1 MANAPSSPNPKRE
14 TGFAKLARRT
24 HAVWA
29 SAENWLISI
38 ALGVMMA
45 LPLLEIVL
53 RRLNTGV
60 SGSAEILQHLVL
72 FVAMAGG
79 AIAARENRLLSLSTF
94 TAFLKGPWAVGARTF
109 SASIS
114 FFVTFA
120 IGAGCFQFIN
130 TGGIGEEVLFFGV
143 PVWVFMTVMPI
154 GFALLALR
162 IVWLSAP
169 TWGLR
174 LVPVVTGIVL
184 FVFFTRSFEEV
195 ETFVWPL
202 LILLIL
208 ATIAGAPLY
217 VAIGGT
223 ALLMNWGWSGYFP
236 EERVDITIEIQAQT
250 LYGFIS
256 NPLLVTLPLFT
267 LAGYFLAQGDS
278 SKRLIRLIQSIFG
291 GVRGGAVIVTVL
303 VCAFFTTFT
312 GASGVTI
319 LALGGLLMPVLQSAG
334 YSERSSIGMLTG
346 AGSLGVLFPPCLP
359 LILYAVVA
367 TNTKLVSLSLTD
379 VFLGG
384 AIPGALL
391 VLMTIAWGMWRQ
403 PVSSINREPVDW
415 TEIRKAFVAA
425 LGELFLPVVALFA
438 LFSGF
443 ATPIEAA
450 SVSAFY
456 AFLLYVVDAKFVRK
470 ARIRVEMP
478 RMMSECGLLV
488 GGVLLI
494 LGVAMGLTDYLIF
507 AMIPDRMVE
516 WAQVTIESKFL
527 FLLALNAA
535 LILVGCLMDIFSA
548 IIVIVPLIVPLGVVF
563 GVDPVHLGI
572 IFLANLQL
580 GYLTP
585 PIGMNLFLASYRFGK
600 PMSVV
605 IKASLPLLAV
615 FVIGVLLITYVPFL
629 TTWLPN
635 LFKP

>member
-1 MANAPSSPNPKRE
+1 MANAPSSPEPKSGSE
-14 TGFAKLARRT
+14 LAKLAGRS

-29 SAENWLISI
+29 SVENWLISI
-38 ALGVMMA
+38 ALMVMMA

-53 RRLNTGV
+53 RRFHTGV

-79 AIAARENRLLSLSTF
+79 AIAARESRLLSLSTF
-94 TAFLKGPWAVGARTF
+94 TAFLKGPWARGARTF
-109 SASIS
+109 SSSIS
-114 FFVTFA
+114 FFVTLA
-120 IGAGCFQFIN
+120 IGAGCFQLIN
-130 TGGIGEEVLFFGV
+130 TSGIGEEVLFFGI
-143 PVWVFMTVMPI
+143 PVWFFMAVMPI
-154 GFALLALR
+154 GFAILALR
-162 IVWLSAP
+162 IAWLSGS
-169 TWGLR
+169 TWYLR
-174 LVPVVTGIVL
+174 LVPVVVGIAL
-184 FVFFTRSFEEV
+184 LVFFTRPFEEV
-195 ETFVWPL
+195 ESFVWPL

-217 VAIGGT
+217 VAIGGI

-278 SKRLIRLIQSIFG
+278 SKRLIRLIQSVFG

-391 VLMTIAWGMWRQ
+391 VLMTIAWGVWRQ
-403 PVSSINREPVDW
+403 PQASVGSEPLDW
-415 TEIRKAFVAA
+415 VEIRKAFTAA
-425 LGELFLPVVALFA
+425 LGELFLPIVALFA

-456 AFLLYVVDAKFVRK
+456 AFLLYVVDAKCVRK
-470 ARIRVEMP
+470 VRIRKELP

-516 WAQVTIESKFL
+516 WAEATIESKFL

-563 GVDPVHLGI
+563 GIDPIHLGI

-629 TTWLPN
+629 TTWLPS
-635 LFKP
+635 LF

>member
-1 MANAPSSPNPKRE
+1 M
-14 TGFAKLARRT
+14 
-24 HAVWA
+24 
-29 SAENWLISI
+29 
-38 ALGVMMA
+38 
-45 LPLLEIVL
+45 IV
-53 RRLNTGV
+53 
-60 SGSAEILQHLVL
+60 
-72 FVAMAGG
+72 
-79 AIAARENRLLSLSTF
+79 
-94 TAFLKGPWAVGARTF
+94 
-109 SASIS
+109 
-114 FFVTFA
+114 
-120 IGAGCFQFIN
+120 
-130 TGGIGEEVLFFGV
+130 
-143 PVWVFMTVMPI
+143 
-154 GFALLALR
+154 
-162 IVWLSAP
+162 
-169 TWGLR
+169 
-174 LVPVVTGIVL
+174 
-184 FVFFTRSFEEV
+184 
-195 ETFVWPL
+195 
-202 LILLIL
+202 LLIL

-217 VAIGGT
+217 VAIGGM
-223 ALLMNWGWSGYFP
+223 ALIMNWGWSGYFP
-236 EERVDITIEIQAQT
+236 EERVEITIQTQSQT

-267 LAGYFLAQGDS
+267 LAGYFLTQGDS
-278 SKRLIRLIQSIFG
+278 SKRLIRLIHSIFG

-391 VLMTIAWGMWRQ
+391 VLMTIAWGVWKQ
-403 PVSSINREPVDW
+403 PQANIVRAPLDW
-415 TEIRKAFVAA
+415 VEIRKAFIGA
-425 LGELFLPVVALFA
+425 LGELFLPIVALFA

-456 AFLLYVVDAKFVRK
+456 AFLLYLVDARCVRK
-470 ARIRVEMP
+470 ARIRNELP
-478 RMMSECGLLV
+478 QMMSECGLLV

-507 AMIPDRMVE
+507 AMIPDQMVD
-516 WAQVTIESKFL
+516 WAQATIESKLL
-527 FLLALNAA
+527 FLLALNGA

-563 GVDPVHLGI
+563 GIDPIHLGI

-600 PMSVV
+600 PMSEV

-629 TTWLPN
+629 TTWLPG
-635 LFKP
+635 LFK